1 MCSRGTFLTDDENEK
16 RCSAPQPAGECVGMS
31 RYAEKL
37 YGAKAP
43 LGNVGKEEKMCSLY
57 TKMNRGEVSGE
68 TLAKKISCDLRHHLM
83 PAEEMNQHK
92 RRHDSRRL
100 LAWL

>member
-43 LGNVGKEEKMCSLY
+43 LGNVGQKTNVLCKSLY
-57 TKMNRGEVSGE
+57 TQKLGEARYLV
-68 TLAKKISCDLRHHLM
+68 RHS
-83 PAEEMNQHK
+83 Q
-92 RRHDSRRL
+92 
-100 LAWL
+100 

>member
-1 MCSRGTFLTDDENEK
+1 MCSRGTFLTDEENEK
-16 RCSAPQPAGECVGMS
+16 RCIAPQPAGECVGMP

-43 LGNVGKEEKMCSLY
+43 LGNVGQKKCSVY
-57 TKMNRGEVSGE
+57 TKMKRGEVSGE

-92 RRHDSRRL
+92 RRHD
-100 LAWL
+100 

>member
-1 MCSRGTFLTDDENEK
+1 
-16 RCSAPQPAGECVGMS
+16 MS

-68 TLAKKISCDLRHHLM
+68 TLAMKKSCDLRHRLK

-92 RRHDSRRL
+92 
-100 LAWL
+100 

>member
-31 RYAEKL
+31 QYAEKL

-43 LGNVGKEEKMCSLY
+43 LGPVVQKQMRSVY
-57 TKMNRGEVSGE
+57 TKMKRGEVSGE
-68 TLAKKISCDLRHHLM
+68 TLALVRSA
-83 PAEEMNQHK
+83 PPSETE
-92 RRHDSRRL
+92 RRNES
-100 LAWL
+100 AQT

>member
-1 MCSRGTFLTDDENEK
+1 MNLRRRRVFLCSRGTFLTDDENEK

-43 LGNVGKEEKMCSLY
+43 LGNVGQITLMLPSKRIHYIISLFIY
-57 TKMNRGEVSGE
+57 CYNLHFR
-68 TLAKKISCDLRHHLM
+68 
-83 PAEEMNQHK
+83 
-92 RRHDSRRL
+92 
-100 LAWL
+100 

>member
-43 LGNVGKEEKMCSLY
+43 LGNVGQKKVLRIHKNEER
-57 TKMNRGEVSGE
+57 RG
-68 TLAKKISCDLRHHLM
+68 I
-83 PAEEMNQHK
+83 
-92 RRHDSRRL
+92 
-100 LAWL
+100 W

>member
-1 MCSRGTFLTDDENEK
+1 M
-16 RCSAPQPAGECVGMS
+16 A

-68 TLAKKISCDLRHHLM
+68 TLALVRSA
-83 PAEEMNQHK
+83 PPSETE
-92 RRHDSRRL
+92 RRNES
-100 LAWL
+100 AQT

>member
-31 RYAEKL
+31 QYAEKL

-43 LGNVGKEEKMCSLY
+43 LGPVVQKQMRSVY
-57 TKMNRGEVSGE
+57 TKMKRGEVSGE
-68 TLAKKISCDLRHHLM
+68 TLAMKKSCDL
-83 PAEEMNQHK
+83 
-92 RRHDSRRL
+92 SRQRK
-100 LAWL
+100 